1 VRRIEQIART
11 AKSSRRVLIL
21 GHQNADPDAVC
32 SGYLLA
38 GLLRRINRR
47 LKVRVASPDG
57 VSKVSARVLAHLR
70 FEVAEKAE
78 PSDFDVIFTV
88 DTNTLEQLGSLKEP
102 VEKSGRPLIVID
114 HHAIHPNTRNYAK
127 LLVSDEKATSAC
139 EVVYQLYAA
148 LRAKPTKKEAL
159 AAFLGIAYETGHF
172 AIATTRSLR
181 LACKLLDIGVDGTK
195 ALNIIRVPM
204 DNSERIARIKSAQ
217 RLNWENIDG
226 WIVAT
231 STVGSFHA
239 SVARSLIGLG
249 AHLAIVGGEK
259 EDRLT
264 LSFRSTNEFFSGTS
278 FHLGRDLATVLGQAM
293 NGAGGG
299 HSTAAGATVQGGL
312 DEALAKS
319 VELFRAYLDR
329 KRKPAE

>member
-1 VRRIEQIART
+1 MRRIEQIART

-114 HHAIHPNTRNYAK
+114 HHAIHPNTRHYAK

-181 LACKLLDIGVDGTK
+181 LACELLDIGVDGTK

-278 FHLGRDLATVLGQAM
+278 FHLGRDLATVLGEAM